1 MRPRWNQSSR
11 TTAVL
16 ALAEIKAAIEA
27 FDRGETNVF
36 DALDAIIVAVE
47 TQRTATADTVPPE
60 DQGRA
65 AA

>member
-1 MRPRWNQSSR
+1 MRPRRNQSSP
-11 TTAVL
+11 TIAVL

-47 TQRTATADTVPPE
+47 NQRTATAGTVPPE